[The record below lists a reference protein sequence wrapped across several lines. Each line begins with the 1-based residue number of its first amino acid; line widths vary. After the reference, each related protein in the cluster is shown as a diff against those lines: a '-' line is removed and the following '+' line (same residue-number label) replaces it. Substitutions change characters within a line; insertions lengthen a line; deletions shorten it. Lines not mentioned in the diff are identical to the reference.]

1 MDSQVVEKHI
11 IEDNFLR
18 TLISDKDLHLSGGK
32 DSTDRITDFVTSFL
46 NEHIEATKHRKRCLR
61 TVFEMFL
68 VFIYHG
74 KRFLDF
80 VSLLK
85 DKAIIFVEEELV
97 NSSRMNWFNSLS
109 TDDKRN
115 LKKRFKNNVYK
126 FLFEMVSGVYAIFKD
141 VRILKTGDLFDKYPF
156 LSSTGEKS
164 KKALVNISSLF
175 SAEDVFL
182 VGLSRVANSS
192 NEIYKPEQLIPAI
205 KNDHVIAFF
214 KNNDDT
220 SAFQSIIEYLPNL
233 NGTYTLSQAVQKQI
247 KWIMREYL
255 DTQNPFTKECTI
267 VTTNTE
273 VPIPKSIVD
282 SESHEGMNDPI
293 SVIKA
298 AVHFFQKTDITI
310 QEIKNAVQ
318 QKARGMVIFDFN
330 ENDYLTNP
338 SEYLIFKSSNLVQS
352 IVGGTLS
359 LLLHAVRLLYLQD
372 IVDATSVFH
381 FTSQLLLN
389 KLAKKDSINLVEAAN
404 HLQLDSYLKCERLEY
419 SAVIRQFLLQHKSK
433 QFIQLGSVEMATST
447 TDIIFSNSVKEL
459 LGNLQKIDAN
469 VFFLNVS
476 GTVNLN
482 GSLPRILTYKYNDDD
497 ERLDLVLFGS
507 VYYSDDDR
515 KYQFQF
521 VSFSTKHHL
530 GKHCVVTF
538 SDGNSQTVNPLSY
551 RKDKEAKDVNR
562 VFLKIRGSYKLVGL
576 ILMRS
581 KSFLDIIYPPAD
593 TIWRIRSESP
603 FVNHGLTLA
612 ITTKCLIELGSTGFG
627 GWLSSPT
634 IQAFLILLT
643 NYFKNISTHAT
654 SRNVVLDDEL
664 YASFNFE
671 SKYKASEGDQTVN
684 IRYTQRTLSGVP
696 ADSVVHFPINT
707 DNTHWRYSCADLCKK
722 HIYLMNSYG
731 HNSSEVQ
738 NRLIA
743 CFKGIYGGKW
753 VCSSLECPYQPDAYN
768 CGIYTIMNIAYV
780 VQSIE
785 QTQTT
790 DVLTDRT
797 LSIQWGQRDI
807 PCQQIREMLSDKFK
821 KRNTYIGDILD
832 LVKL

>member
-1 MDSQVVEKHI
+1 
-11 IEDNFLR
+11 
-18 TLISDKDLHLSGGK
+18 
-32 DSTDRITDFVTSFL
+32 
-46 NEHIEATKHRKRCLR
+46 
-61 TVFEMFL
+61 
-68 VFIYHG
+68 
-74 KRFLDF
+74 
-80 VSLLK
+80 
-85 DKAIIFVEEELV
+85 
-97 NSSRMNWFNSLS
+97 
-109 TDDKRN
+109 
-115 LKKRFKNNVYK
+115 
-126 FLFEMVSGVYAIFKD
+126 MVSGVYAIFKD

-164 KKALVNISSLF
+164 KKALVSISSLV
-175 SAEDVFL
+175 SAEDIFL

-192 NEIYKPEQLIPAI
+192 NEICNPELLIPAI
-205 KNDHVIAFF
+205 KNDHVIECF

-220 SAFQSIIEYLPNL
+220 SAFQSIIEFLPNL
-233 NGTYTLSQAVQKQI
+233 NGAYTLSQAVQKQI

-255 DTQNPFTKECTI
+255 DPQNPFTKDSTI
-267 VTTNTE
+267 VTTDTE

-282 SESHEGMNDPI
+282 SESRKEINVSI
-293 SVIKA
+293 SVFKA
-298 AVHFFQKTDITI
+298 AVQKRDITI

-318 QKARGMVIFDFN
+318 QRARGMVIFDFN

-338 SEYLIFKSSNLVQS
+338 SEFLIFKSSNFVQS

-372 IVDATSVFH
+372 IVDSTSVFH

-389 KLAKKDSINLVEAAN
+389 KLVSKKDSINLVEAAN
-404 HLQLDSYLKCERLEY
+404 HLQLDSYLKCEKLEY

-482 GSLPRILTYKYNDDD
+482 GSLPRTLTYKYNDDD

-507 VYYSDDDR
+507 VYYSDDER

-551 RKDKEAKDVNR
+551 RKDKEAKDANR

-603 FVNHGLTLA
+603 FVNAGVTLA
-612 ITTKCLIELGSTGFG
+612 ITTKCLIELGSTGYG

-664 YASFNFE
+664 YASFNME
-671 SKYKASEGDQTVN
+671 SKFKASEGDQTVN

-731 HNSSEVQ
+731 HNSNEVK

-753 VCSSLECPYQPDAYN
+753 ECTSLECPYQPDTYN
-768 CGIYTIMNIAYV
+768 CGIFTIMNIAYV

-790 DVLTDRT
+790 EVLTDRT

-807 PCQQIREMLSDKFK
+807 PCQQIREMLSDKLK
-821 KRNTYIGDILD
+821 SRNTNIGDILD
-832 LVKL
+832 FVKL